1 MGECKSSGNKQI
13 CKSLHELLTECF
25 TSENASVPTRDRFAV
40 PLTFEQFFSAVLLG
54 IFPIQNLEPSAVL
67 SLCDVRCRFLLGNN
81 ALQVQFA
88 DSLKQSHPAAIDVLG
103 IFQRSAGPC
112 QQPPKFLFA
121 VQQSLCTPVL
131 AFTDQQVT
139 SLAISPLC
147 WLAPAIVVRSRPSPG
162 ATASA
167 MLPQGCQWPQCR

>member
-88 DSLKQSHPAAIDVLG
+88 DSLKQGSPAAINVLG
-103 IFQRSAGPC
+103 IFQRRSHRRPC
-112 QQPPKFLFA
+112 QQPPKLLFA
-121 VQQSLCTPVL
+121 V
-131 AFTDQQVT
+131 
-139 SLAISPLC
+139 
-147 WLAPAIVVRSRPSPG
+147 
-162 ATASA
+162 
-167 MLPQGCQWPQCR
+167 